1 MVLSLSVRNA
11 DVAELADAQ
20 DSKSCGSD
28 IVWVRLPP
36 SASKLVSVDTG
47 FFSALLTCTFFPIT
61 RKKDRVNG
69 LLHIL
74 LITPHITFFKFQI
87 FIIGLF

>member
-36 SASKLVSVDTG
+36 SASKLVSFDTG
-47 FFSALLTCTFFPIT
+47 FFSTLLSSNNA
-61 RKKDRVNG
+61 KKDRVNG

-74 LITPHITFFKFQI
+74 LIAPHITFFKFQI

>member
-36 SASKLVSVDTG
+36 SASKLVSFDTG
-47 FFSALLTCTFFPIT
+47 FFSTLLSSTYSA
-61 RKKDRVNG
+61 KKDRVNG

-74 LITPHITFFKFQI
+74 LIAPHITFFKFQI